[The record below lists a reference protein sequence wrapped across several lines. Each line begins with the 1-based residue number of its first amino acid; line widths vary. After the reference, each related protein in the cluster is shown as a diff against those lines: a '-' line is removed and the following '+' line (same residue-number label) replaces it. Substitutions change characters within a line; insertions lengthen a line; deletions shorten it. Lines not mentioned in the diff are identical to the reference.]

1 MLKKLCDDKIGT
13 TKSRPYL
20 SIHKSD
26 YKRVIFTGVSL
37 NAILIT
43 QHRIHLYM
51 LIVFNKINAADK
63 LGLPSPP
70 PYLSIPKSDY
80 KKIIL
85 TGVSFA
91 SGGSGILSGSYDTPV
106 RFLFFYRKS

>member
-1 MLKKLCDDKIGT
+1 
-13 TKSRPYL
+13 
-20 SIHKSD
+20 
-26 YKRVIFTGVSL
+26 
-37 NAILIT
+37 
-43 QHRIHLYM
+43 M

-106 RFLFFYRKS
+106 RFLFFTENHDCMLNMCRNFIYTAPKYVLKECWYTNDRNGAFPCQNK